1 MSPVWQ
7 EQLAHSV
14 LLRNIKNQ
22 PVRAGESKNKAK
34 QEAEEREERDGN
46 GRRSQSIQNPPQER
60 SHPIIGNIYLV
71 IRDLGEE

>member
-1 MSPVWQ
+1 
-7 EQLAHSV
+7 
-14 LLRNIKNQ
+14 
-22 PVRAGESKNKAK
+22 VRKGESKNKAK
-34 QEAEEREERDGN
+34 QEAEEKEERDGN